1 MQVQLRVLNQVLQG
15 HCHVDYE
22 RILFVFFLV
31 QLQLALVKQD
41 RLIHD
46 YSWDDTIGVL
56 RLGRIEF

>member
-1 MQVQLRVLNQVLQG
+1 MQVQLRVLNQVLKW
-15 HCHVDYE
+15 HCHVDYK

-46 YSWDDTIGVL
+46 YSWDDISGVVKA
-56 RLGRIEF
+56 R